1 MLCVFHLLR
10 CHKFF
15 IEPSKKMVNDYMK
28 GFVPE
33 EDLGLPS
40 KVQSTVAHTE
50 LAGLCPQLPR
60 NKTAANKSACLN
72 FRSYNLPSAT
82 KASLGLDL

>member
-1 MLCVFHLLR
+1 MYFIFFDVKNFLLNQAR
-10 CHKFF
+10 KRFN
-15 IEPSKKMVNDYMK
+15 EYMK
-28 GFVPE
+28 GSVPE
-33 EDLGLPS
+33 ADLGLPS
-40 KVQSTVAHTE
+40 KVQSTVAHIE
-50 LAGLCPQLPR
+50 LESLCPQLPR

>member
-1 MLCVFHLLR
+1 MIKNFLLNQAR
-10 CHKFF
+10 KRFN
-15 IEPSKKMVNDYMK
+15 EYMK

-33 EDLGLPS
+33 AELGLPS
-40 KVQSTVAHTE
+40 KVQSTMAHIE

-72 FRSYNLPSAT
+72 FGSCNLPSAT
-82 KASLGLDL
+82 KASLVLDL